1 MRRPRAR
8 RGVALLAALWLVVVI
23 ASVALQFSLVA
34 RERALIGMAASER
47 TRDRAA
53 SSGALATVMARM
65 DNDLRMRAGVGGNA
79 AALRSSDPWLG
90 ADSIYSVPVTV
101 GAVTVEVIATDLG
114 ARLNVNRLSETE
126 LRTLFGFVLRDYQLA
141 DQLAQSITD
150 WIDADDLPRVAGGE
164 REQYIAD
171 GLMVL
176 PTNGTFREVE
186 DLIHVRGMTA
196 DILAAVKPYLSTLG
210 FSTRINVNTAPE
222 AVLRTVPGMTDVVVA
237 NILGMRS
244 AGRRIESMA
253 SIAAAVQQ
261 TQSGRGGRGGGGD
274 GAQSDRSQQQL
285 AARAGVDSRDLQ
297 LTLFVRDAG
306 SSQTSRLVALVQRV
320 NNNSAALVWQQW

>member
-126 LRTLFGFVLRDYQLA
+126 LRTLFGFVLRDYPLA

-261 TQSGRGGRGGGGD
+261 TQSGRGGRGGSGD

>member
-1 MRRPRAR
+1 M
-8 RGVALLAALWLVVVI
+8 AALWLVVVI

-34 RERALIGMAASER
+34 RERTLIGIAASER

-53 SSGALATVMARM
+53 SSGALATVIARM
-65 DNDLRMRAGVGGNA
+65 DYDLRMRAGTRGSA
-79 AALRSSDPWLG
+79 AALRSFDPWLG
-90 ADSIYSVPVTV
+90 ADSIYSTPVTV
-101 GAVTVEVIATDLG
+101 GEVTVEVLATDLG
-114 ARLNVNRLSETE
+114 ARLNVNSMSETE
-126 LRTLFGFVLRDYQLA
+126 LRTLFAFVLRDYQLA

-164 REQYIAD
+164 RDQYITD

-176 PTNGTFREVE
+176 PTNGSFREVD

-196 DILAAVKPYLSTLG
+196 DILAAVKPYLTTLG

-237 NILGMRS
+237 NILAMRS
-244 AGRRIESMA
+244 AGRRIESLA
-253 SIAAAVQQ
+253 SITAAAQQ
-261 TQSGRGGRGGGGD
+261 TQPRRGGRGGGG
-274 GAQSDRSQQQL
+274 AQVDRSQQQL
-285 AARAGVDSRDLQ
+285 ATRAGVDSRDLQ
-297 LTLFVRDAG
+297 LTLFVRDSLGTQPA
-306 SSQTSRLVALVQRV
+306 RLVGIVRRV

>member
-1 MRRPRAR
+1 
-8 RGVALLAALWLVVVI
+8 VALLAALWLVVVI